1 MAKVSTQAPGIVKFG
16 PYVITIMC
24 GPQGISVDIC
34 ILSQLFKC
42 KCKVALHYVQ
52 NYLRCRLTCVIIL

>member
-1 MAKVSTQAPGIVKFG
+1 MTKVSTQAPGIVKFG
-16 PYVITIMC
+16 PYVINIMY

-42 KCKVALHYVQ
+42 KLELCAES
-52 NYLRCRLTCVIIL
+52 